1 MKIINQEVLRNVGYY
16 LGLEIVDD
24 TCSYIYVGRGFSK
37 SKKDEKFKI
46 TVDKDYVRL
55 FVFSNENEVQLKI
68 LEREQLMD
76 LESYSTLVFEEVKN
90 NLEVKDEFTEII
102 KRKVRADG

>member
-1 MKIINQEVLRNVGYY
+1 LKIINQEVLRNVGYY

-24 TCSYIYVGRGFSK
+24 TYSYIYVGRGFSK

-102 KRKVRADG
+102 KRKVREDG